1 MKKAKIAIT
10 IICLLWTAVATVL
23 ISEAATT
30 FAGAIVGIDQV
41 QHTITF
47 QTSTGHTWTMPVAD
61 SKIMEQPIAKGD
73 GKLRIRWNPEIA
85 DLRVL
90 ERDRRPGDGF
100 CVGSKGRPFVF
111 NSSDQRLP
119 VRSNSIA
126 ISSPPSI
133 APYMIILATP
143 LQGTVEERARH
154 QEIRSAAPTPRPIL
168 RGGSTRQIGCP
179 ALNVS
184 DANLTSLSHS

>member
-1 MKKAKIAIT
+1 MKKAKIAIA

-73 GKLRIRWNPEIA
+73 RVKIDVELSDSDLSQRITKVTKIHKD
-85 DLRVL
+85 DLMK
-90 ERDRRPGDGF
+90 E
-100 CVGSKGRPFVF
+100 GSEV
-111 NSSDQRLP
+111 D
-119 VRSNSIA
+119 RSN
-126 ISSPPSI
+126 
-133 APYMIILATP
+133 L
-143 LQGTVEERARH
+143 
-154 QEIRSAAPTPRPIL
+154 
-168 RGGSTRQIGCP
+168 IGEGDQ
-179 ALNVS
+179 S
-184 DANLTSLSHS
+184 

>member
-73 GKLRIRWNPEIA
+73 RAKIDVELSDSDLSQRITKVTKIHKDELI
-85 DLRVL
+85 
-90 ERDRRPGDGF
+90 ERRE
-100 CVGSKGRPFVF
+100 
-111 NSSDQRLP
+111 
-119 VRSNSIA
+119 RS
-126 ISSPPSI
+126 
-133 APYMIILATP
+133 
-143 LQGTVEERARH
+143 
-154 QEIRSAAPTPRPIL
+154 
-168 RGGSTRQIGCP
+168 
-179 ALNVS
+179 
-184 DANLTSLSHS
+184 